1 MSFPTSLP
9 AAGWQFGDFLGKGL
23 HPDGSTLIALMNL
36 PPLTDLVPVPLQS
49 IYILGLP
56 SILW

>member
-1 MSFPTSLP
+1 MRFPTSLP
-9 AAGWQFGDFLGKGL
+9 AAGGHFGDFLGKGL

-36 PPLTDLVPVPLQS
+36 PPLTDLFPLQF
-49 IYILGLP
+49 ICILGLL

>member
-1 MSFPTSLP
+1 MCFPTSLP

-23 HPDGSTLIALMNL
+23 RPDGNTLIALMNL
-36 PPLTDLVPVPLQS
+36 PPLTDLVPLQS
-49 IYILGLP
+49 ICILGLP

>member
-1 MSFPTSLP
+1 MCFPTSLP
-9 AAGWQFGDFLGKGL
+9 AAGRQFGDFLGKGL

-36 PPLTDLVPVPLQS
+36 PPLTDLVSLQF
-49 IYILGLP
+49 ICILGLP